1 MSRRQLSIV
10 NCHQMEESGMKRK
23 IKTPARFNFLLG
35 FVIGALLFG
44 GTAAVAVGIVAQP
57 KTAIVVI
64 DGNPVD
70 LKGYIIEDSHY
81 FQLRDLSS
89 ALAPGCKD
97 FGITWDGANNRV
109 LIDTAKRY
117 DPNETIQA
125 PPPEQEPDQKH
136 EREQEPERERIPEQA
151 HVDGDSISISDMKTE
166 LIRLTNNERA
176 KAGLTELQ
184 ILPELMDCAQ
194 LKAEDMIDNRY
205 YGHNSPVYGSANE
218 MIKALVPN
226 ARAGGENIA
235 HWREALE
242 EVFAGWME
250 SPEHRANILSP
261 RYTHIGIGIA
271 QGPNA
276 RIQGGYSRWVQQFA
290 IL

>member
-1 MSRRQLSIV
+1 
-10 NCHQMEESGMKRK
+10 MEESGMKRK
-23 IKTPARFNFLLG
+23 IKTPARFNFIIG
-35 FVIGALLFG
+35 FVVGALLFG
-44 GTAAVAVGIVAQP
+44 GTAAVAVGIVAQQ
-57 KTAIVVI
+57 KTAMVVI

-70 LKGYIIEDSHY
+70 LKGYVIEDSHY

-89 ALAPGCKD
+89 ALAPGGKD
-97 FGITWDGANNRV
+97 FSITWNGANNRI

-117 DPNETIQA
+117 DPDETIQA
-125 PPPEQEPDQKH
+125 PLPEQEP
-136 EREQEPERERIPEQA
+136 EQEQ
-151 HVDGDSISISDMKTE
+151 VDKENISISDMKIE

-194 LKAEDMIDNRY
+194 LKAEDMIENRY
-205 YGHNSPVYGSANE
+205 YSHKSPVYGSANE

-235 HWREALE
+235 HWRETLE

-250 SPEHRANILSP
+250 SPEHRANIMNP
-261 RYTHIGIGIA
+261 RYTHIGIGIGIS
-271 QGPNA
+271 QGANA
-276 RIQGGYSRWVQQFA
+276 RTRGGYSRWVQQFA